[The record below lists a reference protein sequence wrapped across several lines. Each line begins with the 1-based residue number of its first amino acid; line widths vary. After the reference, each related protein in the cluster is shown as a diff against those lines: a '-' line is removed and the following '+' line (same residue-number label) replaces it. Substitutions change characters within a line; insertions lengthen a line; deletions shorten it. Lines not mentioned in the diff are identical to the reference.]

1 MPSDLTLHLE
11 TLKPVDLLLLLLFY
25 LISQK
30 SKDPSAV
37 KMKLLPIKYNWSCTV
52 IQVMIRCWK
61 KKKKRFSVLSLHEI
75 LSKGDLLLLSY
86 YNFYSHLRTF
96 FKSFSFS
103 ASTCFLNILTE
114 NVCFVGWKEIYEC
127 NKHLNKLYKMDSGN
141 CSGYI
146 SISSL
151 KAEVTSP
158 SQWISSSLY

>member
-1 MPSDLTLHLE
+1 ML
-11 TLKPVDLLLLLLFY
+11 
-25 LISQK
+25 
-30 SKDPSAV
+30 
-37 KMKLLPIKYNWSCTV
+37 
-52 IQVMIRCWK
+52 K

-114 NVCFVGWKEIYEC
+114 NMCFVGWKEIHEL
-127 NKHLNKLYKMDSGN
+127 NKHLNKLYKMHSGN